1 MKKILLLMMS
11 FFGIVLAALAQSTAT
26 FDFTNPT
33 GLNPSVT
40 PSEEAS
46 KGVVVSD
53 HVFTDNGVT
62 LVATKGTSD
71 AVVFTGTEAKGYAK
85 ELRAYK
91 GATVTITAPA
101 GKNVTNVSL
110 TGTAA
115 GGFTAAEGTFESK
128 TWTGS
133 ASSVVLTVT
142 ATVKVNTV
150 TVTYAAP
157 GSAGGEGGGTGEGG
171 GEVTPTPPAGDTQ
184 VLFSE
189 TFNSDFGSFTMD
201 NKTLPTGVSYVW
213 AYASYNGSGYAKA
226 SAYVSGKS
234 YATESWLVSPE
245 VDFTKA
251 SKLSLTFDHAINK
264 GNAEKM
270 TELHK
275 LYVKEV
281 GGEWKEVAIT
291 TWPAGTDWT
300 FVTTTQDLSA
310 YDGKKI
316 QFAFAYNSTEES
328 AATWEVKNVKI
339 EGLGE
344 VVVPEP
350 EVPHYANLADMQAAA
365 TTTKAAATL
374 TADNI
379 LVTGVAK
386 KGTNY
391 TVYVTDGTTSAILYG
406 ANEPNCKKGD
416 KLAGTLSGNAMV
428 YNLSLELDAA
438 NYENVTV
445 ASSDNEVTPSV
456 VTIADLGNDKT
467 GAYQSRYVRL
477 ENVNFEKSALES
489 YNVNLLDDSD
499 NSIVLRDNFQVLTD
513 VVFDTEKPYN
523 VDAYVVYYKGAAQLY
538 ACSAEDLHI
547 ITTLKDAETAWG
559 LDEVVVIPNHELE
572 VNELRTLSDG
582 VKTFTS
588 SNEKV
593 ATVDA
598 EGYITFV
605 GYGHTTITV
614 ETPETA
620 EYLASKASYELYY
633 IEGEG
638 TIEKPYTASDV
649 EYFNGK
655 TTDKVWVKG
664 TILGYI
670 SDTKTGAYSPADD
683 NTLNTNLAVGVD
695 GDNYVTVQLPKGNVR
710 DALNLV
716 DHADLQGTTVWLY
729 GTLATYCGKAGVK
742 NVTEYSLDGV
752 TGIDTVIGNE
762 SQSELRIFD
771 LQGRKLQQPVKGINI
786 VNGRK
791 VLVK

>member
-11 FFGIVLAALAQSTAT
+11 FFGIVLAALAQGTAT
-26 FDFTNPT
+26 FDFTNPA

-40 PSEEAS
+40 PSDEAS

-53 HVFTDNGVT
+53 QVFTDNGVT
-62 LVATKGTSD
+62 LVATKGGDND
-71 AVVFTGTEAKGYAK
+71 ARIWTGSEAKEKAKDLRVYAS
-85 ELRAYK
+85 
-91 GATVTITAPA
+91 GGTITITAPENE
-101 GKNVTNVSL
+101 NVTNVTL
-110 TGTAA
+110 TGAKV
-115 GGFTAAEGTFESK
+115 GKDIFTVADGEYNVTSHEWK
-128 TWTGS
+128 GS
-133 ASSVVLTVT
+133 VHSLVLTVAKT
-142 ATVKVNTV
+142 ANINTV
-150 TVTYAAP
+150 AVTFAAA
-157 GSAGGEGGGTGEGG
+157 GSEGE
-171 GEVTPTPPAGDTQ
+171 DTQ

-189 TFNSDFGSFTMD
+189 TFESSLGEFTMD
-201 NKTLPTGVSYVW
+201 DKTLPEGVTYVW
-213 AYASYNGSGYAKA
+213 AYNSYKYAKA
-226 SAYVSGKS
+226 SAYVNGKS
-234 YATESWLVSPE
+234 NAAESWLVSPE
-245 VDFTKA
+245 VDLTKA
-251 SKLSLTFDHAINK
+251 SKLSLTFDHAVNK
-264 GNAEKM
+264 GDASKM

-281 GGEWKEVAIT
+281 GGEWKELAIA

-344 VVVPEP
+344 AVTPEP
-350 EVPHYANLADMQAAA
+350 EVPHYASLADMQAAA
-365 TTTKAAATL
+365 TATKAAATL

-416 KLAGTLSGNAMV
+416 KLAGTLSGNVMV
-428 YNLSLELDAA
+428 YNLSLELDGA
-438 NYENVTV
+438 NYENITV

-477 ENVNFEKSALES
+477 ENVNFEANALS
-489 YNVNLLDDSD
+489 SSNVNLLDDSD
-499 NSIVLRDNFQVLTD
+499 NSIVLRDNFGVLTD

-538 ACSAEDLHI
+538 VCSAEDLHI
-547 ITTLKDAETAWG
+547 ITTLKDAETAWEM
-559 LDEVVVIPNHELE
+559 DEIVVLPAHELE
-572 VNELRTLSDG
+572 ANTLSTLSDG
-582 VKTFTS
+582 AKTFTS

-598 EGYITFV
+598 EGNIAFV

-633 IEGEG
+633 IEGAG

-649 EYFNGK
+649 EYYNGK

-664 TILGYI
+664 TIIGYI

-683 NTLNTNLAVGVD
+683 KTANTNLAVGVD
-695 GDNYVTVQLPKGNVR
+695 GDNYITVQLPKGEVR

-716 DHADLQGTTVWLY
+716 DHADLQGTVVWLY

-742 NVTEYSLDGV
+742 NVSDYSLDGV
-752 TGIDTVIGNE
+752 TGLGTVISNDT
-762 SQSELRIFD
+762 QSVLRIFD
-771 LQGRKLQQPVKGINI
+771 LQGRKLQQPVKGLNI
-786 VNGRK
+786 INGRK

>member
-11 FFGIVLAALAQSTAT
+11 FFGMVLAALAQSTAT

-40 PSEEAS
+40 PSEAAS
-46 KGVVVSD
+46 SGVAVSD
-53 HVFTDNGVT
+53 QVFSDNGVT
-62 LVATKGTSD
+62 LVATKGGDND
-71 AVVFTGTEAKGYAK
+71 AKIWTGSEAKGKPADLRIYAGGGT
-85 ELRAYK
+85 L
-91 GATVTITAPA
+91 TITAPA
-101 GKNVTNVSL
+101 DKNVTNVTL
-110 TGTAA
+110 TGAKV
-115 GGFTAAEGTFESK
+115 GSGIFTVTDGEYNVTSHE
-128 TWTGS
+128 WTGS
-133 ASSVVLTVT
+133 AHSLVLTVAKT
-142 ATVKVNTV
+142 ANINTV

-157 GSAGGEGGGTGEGG
+157 GS
-171 GEVTPTPPAGDTQ
+171 EVEEPKT
-184 VLFSE
+184 LFSE
-189 TFNSDFGSFTMD
+189 TFDSNLGSFTMD
-201 NKTLPTGVSYVW
+201 NKTLPEGVTYVW
-213 AYASYNGSGYAKA
+213 AYTSYNGSGYAKA
-226 SAYVSGKS
+226 SAYVNGKS
-234 YATESWLVSPE
+234 NAAESWLVSPE
-245 VDFTKA
+245 VDLTKA

-264 GNAEKM
+264 GDAEKM

-281 GGEWKEVAIT
+281 GGEWKEVAIS
-291 TWPAGTDWT
+291 TWPAGTNWT

-316 QFAFAYNSTEES
+316 QLAFAYNSTEES

-344 VVVPEP
+344 AVTPEP
-350 EVPHYANLADMQAAA
+350 EVPHYASLADMQAAA
-365 TTTKAAATL
+365 TTTKAAGTL

-416 KLAGTLSGNAMV
+416 KLAGTLSGNVVV
-428 YNLSLELDAA
+428 YNLSLELDGA

-445 ASSDNEVTPSV
+445 ASSDNEVAPSV

-477 ENVNFEKSALES
+477 ENVNFEKTALES

-538 ACSAEDLHI
+538 VCSAEDLHI
-547 ITTLKDAETAWG
+547 ITTLKDAETAWEM
-559 LDEVVVIPNHELE
+559 DEIVVLPAHELE
-572 VNELRTLSDG
+572 ANTLRTLSDG
-582 VKTFTS
+582 AKTFTS

-598 EGYITFV
+598 EGNITFV
-605 GYGHTTITV
+605 AYGHTTITV

-620 EYLASKASYELYY
+620 EYLASKASYELYF

-683 NTLNTNLAVGVD
+683 NTLNTNLAVGVG
-695 GDNYVTVQLPKGNVR
+695 GDNYVTVQLPKGDVR

-742 NVTEYSLDGV
+742 NVTDYSLDGQ
-752 TGIDTVIGNE
+752 TGIGTVISGDA
-762 SQSELRIFD
+762 QSELRIFD

-786 VNGRK
+786 INGRK

>member
-46 KGVVVSD
+46 KGVSVSD
-53 HVFTDNGVT
+53 QVFTDNGVT
-62 LVATKGTSD
+62 LVATKGSSD
-71 AVVFTGTEAKGYAK
+71 AVVFTGTEAKGFAK

-91 GATVTITAPA
+91 GATVTITAPE

-110 TGTAA
+110 AGTAA
-115 GGFTAAEGTFESK
+115 GGFTAAEGTFESG

-150 TVTYAAP
+150 IVTFAAP
-157 GSAGGEGGGTGEGG
+157 GS
-171 GEVTPTPPAGDTQ
+171 AGDTQ

-189 TFNSDFGSFTMD
+189 TFESSLGDFTMD
-201 NKTLPTGVSYVW
+201 NKTLPEGVSYVW
-213 AYASYNGSGYAKA
+213 AYNSYKYAKA

-245 VDFTKA
+245 VDLTKA

-350 EVPHYANLADMQAAA
+350 EVPHYASLADMQAAA
-365 TTTKAAATL
+365 TTAKAAATL

-406 ANEPNCKKGD
+406 PNEPNCKKGD
-416 KLAGTLSGNAMV
+416 KLAGTLSGNVMV

-445 ASSDNEVTPSV
+445 ASSDNEVVPAV

-477 ENVNFEKSALES
+477 ENVNFEKTALES

-523 VDAYVVYYKGAAQLY
+523 VDGYVVYYKNAAQLY
-538 ACSAEDLHI
+538 VCSAEDLHI
-547 ITTLKDAETAWG
+547 ITTLKDAETSWEM
-559 LDEVVVIPNHELE
+559 DEIVVLPAHELE
-572 VNELRTLSDG
+572 ANTLRTLSDG
-582 VKTFTS
+582 AKTFTS

-598 EGYITFV
+598 EGYLTFV

-614 ETPETA
+614 ETPETT

-649 EYFNGK
+649 EYYNGK

-683 NTLNTNLAVGVD
+683 KTVNTNLAVGVD
-695 GDNYVTVQLPKGNVR
+695 ADNYVTVQLPKGKVR

-729 GTLATYCGKAGVK
+729 GTLAAYCGKAGVK
-742 NVTEYSLDGV
+742 NVTEYSIDGV
-752 TGIDTVIGNE
+752 TGIGTVVNSDT
-762 SQSELRIFD
+762 QSVLRIFD

-786 VNGRK
+786 INGRK

>member
-11 FFGIVLAALAQSTAT
+11 FFGMVLAALAQSTAT

-40 PSEEAS
+40 PSEAAS
-46 KGVVVSD
+46 SGVAVSD
-53 HVFTDNGVT
+53 QVFSDNGVT
-62 LVATKGTSD
+62 LVATKGGDND
-71 AVVFTGTEAKGYAK
+71 AKIWTGSEAKGKPTDLRIYAGGGT
-85 ELRAYK
+85 L
-91 GATVTITAPA
+91 TITAPA
-101 GKNVTNVSL
+101 DKNVTNVTL
-110 TGTAA
+110 TGAKV
-115 GGFTAAEGTFESK
+115 GSGIFTVTDGEYNVTSHE
-128 TWTGS
+128 WTGS
-133 ASSVVLTVT
+133 AHSLVLTVAKT
-142 ATVKVNTV
+142 ANINTV

-157 GSAGGEGGGTGEGG
+157 GS
-171 GEVTPTPPAGDTQ
+171 EVEEPKT
-184 VLFSE
+184 LFSE
-189 TFNSDFGSFTMD
+189 TFDSNLGSFTMD
-201 NKTLPTGVSYVW
+201 NKTLPEGVTYVW
-213 AYASYNGSGYAKA
+213 AYTSYNGSGYAKA
-226 SAYVSGKS
+226 SAYVNGKS
-234 YATESWLVSPE
+234 NAAESWLVSPE
-245 VDFTKA
+245 VDLTKA

-264 GNAEKM
+264 GDAEKM

-281 GGEWKEVAIT
+281 GGEWKEVAIS
-291 TWPAGTDWT
+291 TWPAGTNWT

-316 QFAFAYNSTEES
+316 QLAFAYNSTEES

-344 VVVPEP
+344 AVTPEP
-350 EVPHYANLADMQAAA
+350 EVPHYASLADMQAAA
-365 TTTKAAATL
+365 TTTKAAGTL

-416 KLAGTLSGNAMV
+416 KLAGTLSGNVVV
-428 YNLSLELDAA
+428 YNLSLELDGA

-445 ASSDNEVTPSV
+445 ASSDNEVAPSV

-477 ENVNFEKSALES
+477 ENVNFEANALS
-489 YNVNLLDDSD
+489 SSNVNLLDDSD

-523 VDAYVVYYKGAAQLY
+523 VDGYVVYYKNAAQLY
-538 ACSAEDLHI
+538 VCSAEDLHI
-547 ITTLKDAETAWG
+547 ITTLKDAETAWEM
-559 LDEVVVIPNHELE
+559 DEIVVLPAHELE
-572 VNELRTLSDG
+572 ANTLRTLSDG
-582 VKTFTS
+582 AKTFTS

-598 EGYITFV
+598 EGNITFV
-605 GYGHTTITV
+605 AYGHTTITV

-620 EYLASKASYELYY
+620 EYLASKASYELYF

-683 NTLNTNLAVGVD
+683 NTLNTNLAVGVG
-695 GDNYVTVQLPKGNVR
+695 GDNYVTVQLPKGDVR

-742 NVTEYSLDGV
+742 NVTDYSLDGQ
-752 TGIDTVIGNE
+752 TGIGTVISGDA
-762 SQSELRIFD
+762 QSELRIFD

-786 VNGRK
+786 INGRK

>member
-46 KGVVVSD
+46 KGVPVSD
-53 HVFTDNGVT
+53 QVFTDNGVT
-62 LVATKGTSD
+62 LVATKGSSD
-71 AVVFTGTEAKGYAK
+71 AVVFTGTEAKGFAK

-91 GATVTITAPA
+91 GATVTITAPE

-110 TGTAA
+110 AGTAA
-115 GGFTAAEGTFESK
+115 GGFTAAEGTFESG

-150 TVTYAAP
+150 TVTFAAP
-157 GSAGGEGGGTGEGG
+157 GS
-171 GEVTPTPPAGDTQ
+171 AGDTQ

-189 TFNSDFGSFTMD
+189 TFESSLGDFTMD
-201 NKTLPTGVSYVW
+201 NKTLPEGVSYVW
-213 AYASYNGSGYAKA
+213 AYNSYKYAKA

-245 VDFTKA
+245 VDLTKA

-316 QFAFAYNSTEES
+316 QLAFAYNSTEES

-350 EVPHYANLADMQAAA
+350 EVPHYASLADMQAAA

-406 ANEPNCKKGD
+406 PNEPNCKKGD

-445 ASSDNEVTPSV
+445 ASSDNEVVPAV

-477 ENVNFEKSALES
+477 ENVNFEKNALES

-513 VVFDTEKPYN
+513 VVFDTKKPYN
-523 VDAYVVYYKGAAQLY
+523 VDGYVVYYKNAAQLY
-538 ACSAEDLHI
+538 VCSAEDLHI

-582 VKTFTS
+582 AKTFTS

-683 NTLNTNLAVGVD
+683 KTANTNLAVGVD
-695 GDNYVTVQLPKGNVR
+695 GDNYVTVQLPKGDVR

-742 NVTEYSLDGV
+742 NVTEYSIDGV